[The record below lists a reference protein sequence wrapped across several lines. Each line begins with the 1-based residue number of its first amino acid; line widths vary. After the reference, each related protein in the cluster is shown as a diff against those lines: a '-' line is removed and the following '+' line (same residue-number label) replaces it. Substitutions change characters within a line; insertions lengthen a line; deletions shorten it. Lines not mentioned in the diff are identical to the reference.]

1 MSGWILPSIGYAVT
15 LGSLGVFTKLA
26 LRSLHWTE
34 LVVWAAACY
43 AVATVIL
50 VGHNGVRLHLS
61 FDGGMAALAGMMA
74 VLGLVLIYVALGR
87 GDVSQVI
94 PVTSS
99 YPVLTLIVSAI
110 VLGEDITVTGVI
122 GTLLV
127 VSGVIVLTR

>member
-50 VGHNGVRLHLS
+50 VGPYGVRLHLG
-61 FDGGMAALAGMMA
+61 FGGAMAALAGMMA
-74 VLGLVLIYVALGR
+74 VLGLVLIFVALGR

-99 YPVLTLIVSAI
+99 YPVLTLLVSAV
-110 VLGEDITVTGVI
+110 VLSEEITLTGVL

>member
-26 LRSLHWTE
+26 LRSLDWTE

-50 VGHNGVRLHLS
+50 VGRYGVRPHFT
-61 FDGGMAALAGMMA
+61 FDGGMAALAGTMA

-94 PVTSS
+94 PVTSA
-99 YPVLTLIVSAI
+99 YPVLTLFLSAI
-110 VLGEDITVTGVI
+110 VLGEEITVTGVI